1 MQKLRKSAP
10 SAVYLFPNPVVGAVF
25 FIYVVVRS
33 SFDLQIQWSVKHVTF
48 PINARISHGN
58 MQPCFRHIHS
68 CRLLLMLTMKL
79 KLQIVV
85 MLNYKSQNSI
95 ELFARSIMKFLKSHG
110 VPFFRSLLACQH
122 FFSFKKI
129 YKKTKTKLIN

>member
-1 MQKLRKSAP
+1 MNSVILQLLQKTSGNKHLQKLRKSAP

-48 PINARISHGN
+48 PINARIPHGN

-95 ELFARSIMKFLKSHG
+95 ELFKSWQE
-110 VPFFRSLLACQH
+110 V
-122 FFSFKKI
+122 
-129 YKKTKTKLIN
+129 